1 MDKTQK
7 ITAENMPQK
16 GKMRKIQPAD
26 DCGKDAAGREKCEKY
41 DQRMTAANMPQKGEM
56 KKLRQIADCGILPQ
70 SGKMRDKRK
79 RAHGNRPHRTLRLQ
93 LRWGMPVPRIV

>member
-1 MDKTQK
+1 
-7 ITAENMPQK
+7 MPQK

-26 DCGKDAAGREKCEKY
+26 DCGKYAAEKE
-41 DQRMTAANMPQKGEM
+41 NE

-70 SGKMRDKRK
+70 SGKMRDKGK

-93 LRWGMPVPRIV
+93 LRWILLAPREIDCWTDGLP